1 MFPSGGEVEVEVKE
15 RVDDYMVPFKN
26 RCCRLFD
33 LQKTVLEGF
42 RFPNGLQRASED
54 MLGRAGGQG
63 GSVVTKLRDIAV
75 AMKGNGLQ
83 ADEWADEAE
92 RLGNA
97 LILRMNPQEAWGL
110 AIGKVS

>member
-15 RVDDYMVPFKN
+15 RVNDYMVPFKH

-33 LQKTVLEGF
+33 LQKTAREGF
-42 RFPNGLQRASED
+42 RFPSGLQRASED
-54 MLGRAGGQG
+54 MLGREKGDGGG
-63 GSVVTKLRDIAV
+63 VVALRDIAV
-75 AMKGNGLQ
+75 AMKGNGLRSG
-83 ADEWADEAE
+83 EWADEAE
-92 RLGNA
+92 RLGSA